1 MDIIVTQRR
10 NRLQLVHWLV
20 QLNQQQNANNML
32 MLQVQEERARQQRR
46 RRRTAWVRAWLGGE
60 RRLSF
65 GHYHRLMA
73 ELREEDVAAFKNFV
87 RVEPAMF
94 DEIVE
99 RVKDRVWKQD
109 TNYRKAVDP
118 GLKVALTM
126 RYLACGDNHHSKIY
140 AWRVPHNTIFLF
152 IPEVCKAIVEAY
164 TDEVIACPKTP
175 QEWQLIADQFAK
187 RWNFH
192 NCVGA
197 IDGKHVALIC
207 PPPPPKEDPSSTT
220 TRASTP

>member
-32 MLQVQEERARQQRR
+32 MLQVQQERARQQRR

-73 ELREEDVAAFKNFV
+73 ELREEDMAAFKNFV

-94 DEIVE
+94 EEIVE
-99 RVKDRVWKQD
+99 RVK
-109 TNYRKAVDP
+109 N
-118 GLKVALTM
+118 
-126 RYLACGDNHHSKIY
+126 
-140 AWRVPHNTIFLF
+140 
-152 IPEVCKAIVEAY
+152 
-164 TDEVIACPKTP
+164 
-175 QEWQLIADQFAK
+175 
-187 RWNFH
+187 
-192 NCVGA
+192 
-197 IDGKHVALIC
+197 
-207 PPPPPKEDPSSTT
+207 
-220 TRASTP
+220 